1 MLRGLPQLTI
11 FSSRTHNQYSTQTTV
26 VHKPDLKKGKDEFIE
41 YTVHIHMQSPLLHKL
56 QCIGV
61 ALHHVQQYTNTHAHT
76 HHQHRRRHRQ
86 RHRRRRH
93 RLPPCCHATVTSGPR
108 SRFGHE
114 KASICFL
121 LFVFKLGFARINVP
135 PGLALPLEGDPLARI
150 SVRFPLSWV

>member
-41 YTVHIHMQSPLLHKL
+41 YTVHIHMQSPLLHEL

-61 ALHHVQQYTNTHAHT
+61 ALYHVQQYTNTHAHT

-114 KASICFL
+114 KATVQGVS
-121 LFVFKLGFARINVP
+121 RVP
-135 PGLALPLEGDPLARI
+135 TGLARDEWACFVDSFLTHPMG
-150 SVRFPLSWV
+150 VRCR